1 MLDNSIIWKKYI
13 VNRTWIQ
20 PNFIWKRNQKAEYYF
35 LWYYVLRRISQG
47 VTVLYFI
54 KLTTIQLEEM
64 RSKKHE
70 QATRNM
76 FLFRARARYQRT
88 RKTKS
93 IPKLRQKLNYAAS
106 IKPLRVTSV
115 AIDLIPLC
123 LDSEFTGFWANWMR
137 PLNAS
142 ETSGRPGASCLLRFP
157 FCNEVFLKI
166 KCRSDPLSEKCVK
179 LRHENSNWQHYT
191 LQILKCFSI

>member
-1 MLDNSIIWKKYI
+1 MGHGYSLIYLE
-13 VNRTWIQ
+13 TQ
-20 PNFIWKRNQKAEYYF
+20 PEGRILLTMILGVKTNFS
-35 LWYYVLRRISQG
+35 RRE
-47 VTVLYFI
+47 FRFH
-54 KLTTIQLEEM
+54 KMTTILLEEM
-64 RSKKHE
+64 RSKRHE

-76 FLFRARARYQRT
+76 YLFRARAPYQRT

-142 ETSGRPGASCLLRFP
+142 ETSGRSGASCLLRFP
-157 FCNEVFLKI
+157 CCNEVFLRI
-166 KCRSDPLSEKCVK
+166 KCRSDPLSEKCAK
-179 LRHENSNWQHYT
+179 LRYENSNWRHYA
-191 LQILKCFSI
+191 LQIFKCCSI